1 MDTTVHKLKRLLGIF
16 QDRTITSIYMRGM
29 LGIFLLVLLLTGY
42 MVYSEYSNFDTEAK
56 HIRDSYITE
65 QKERIAFDVNRVL
78 KFITNEYYVRKLA
91 VGEGLLKRQVTNAIS
106 QLYGRPDKTGY
117 IFIYDDKGICLSDP
131 VQSYNIGKNL
141 YHFRDPNGIQV
152 IKDLIDVSMQKNGG
166 YVTYTWVKPTTKE
179 RSPKISYA
187 KAFEPWGWMVGTGV
201 YLDEIDKVIHAK
213 REVLKEKLSGYLLK
227 ISALMLLLFVI
238 GLTGV
243 KVINHVIRREI
254 SQFNHFFSRAAEEHI
269 LIDDKDVKFVEFKKM
284 VGYINSMVNEIH
296 KKKKK
301 LKDLN
306 QKLEM
311 KVAKKTQNLLEQNQL
326 LAKEKGFSEL
336 LVKAQDRFIRRS
348 IHEMNTPLAVIMT
361 HIDIFRMKFGENRY
375 MSHIEAGAKM
385 IATLYDDLS
394 YMVKKNRFDYRKEWI
409 DFSEFLL
416 ERIRFFQ
423 EVAAGNKH
431 AMVTVVE
438 PGLQVYFSD
447 IELQRVIDNN
457 LSNAIKYAKKE
468 TDIRVS
474 LYQEKE
480 KIILVFHT
488 YSPKIADTEKIFEP
502 FHREESRVEGFGLG
516 LEIVKS
522 ICDST
527 GVEVKVS
534 SDTEKTVFKYYF
546 EGVSNENITA

>member
-1 MDTTVHKLKRLLGIF
+1 MYKLKRLLDIF

-29 LGIFLLVLLLTGY
+29 LGIFLLVLLFTSY
-42 MVYSEYSNFDTEAK
+42 VVYSEYSHFDIEAK
-56 HIRDSYITE
+56 HIRDSYIKE
-65 QKERIAFDVNRVL
+65 QKARIVFDVNRVL
-78 KFITNEYYVRKLA
+78 KFITNEYYVRKHA
-91 VGEGLLKRQVTNAIS
+91 IDEGLLKRQITNAIS
-106 QLYGRPDKTGY
+106 QLYGRPDNTGY
-117 IFIYDDKGICLSDP
+117 IFIYNDKGVCLSDP
-131 VQSYNIGKNL
+131 VQPYNIGKNL
-141 YHFRDPNGIQV
+141 YTFRDPDGIQV
-152 IKDLIDVSMQKNGG
+152 IKDLIDVSLQEEGG
-166 YVTYTWVKPTTKE
+166 FVTYTWVKPTTKE

-187 KAFEPWGWMVGTGV
+187 KAFKPWGWMVGTGV
-201 YLDEIDKVIHAK
+201 YLDEVDKVISTK
-213 REVLKEKLSGYLLK
+213 KEVLREKLLDYLLK
-227 ISALMLLLFVI
+227 ISTLMLLLFVI
-238 GLTGV
+238 GLIGV

-254 SQFNHFFSRAAEEHI
+254 NQFNHFFSRAAEEHI
-269 LIDDKDVKFVEFKKM
+269 LIDDKDVKFVEFKEM

-296 KKKKK
+296 RRKKK
-301 LKDLN
+301 LKELN

-326 LAKEKGFSEL
+326 LAKEKEFSES

-394 YMVKKNRFDYRKEWI
+394 YMVKKNRFDYEKKWI
-409 DFSEFLL
+409 NFSEFLL

-423 EVAAGNKH
+423 EIAAGNRH
-431 AMVTVVE
+431 RMVTDVE
-438 PGLQVYFSD
+438 PGLQIYFSD

-468 TDIRVS
+468 TDIHVN
-474 LYQEKE
+474 LYREEQKVV
-480 KIILVFHT
+480 LVFST
-488 YSPKIADTEKIFEP
+488 YSPQITDTEKIFEP

-522 ICDST
+522 ICDT
-527 GVEVKVS
+527 GDVVVKVS

-546 EGVSNENITA
+546 EGEGNESITA